1 MNSNSF
7 ENKVNNKLFTYKLYI
22 YIYIYI
28 YILYIYIYIYIY
40 TVASKTK
47 GQNFKT

>member
-1 MNSNSF
+1 MVDKLDYKILGLCTIDNLCF
-7 ENKVNNKLFTYKLYI
+7 KNN
-22 YIYIYI
+22 
-28 YILYIYIYIYIY
+28 Y